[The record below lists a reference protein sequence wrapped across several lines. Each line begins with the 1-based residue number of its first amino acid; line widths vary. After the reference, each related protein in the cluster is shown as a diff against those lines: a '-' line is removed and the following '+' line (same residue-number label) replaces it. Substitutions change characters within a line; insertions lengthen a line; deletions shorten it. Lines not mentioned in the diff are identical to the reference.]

1 MRMCKTISF
10 NSWNNYFKAP
20 FGALKVNEG
29 ADIKVIINDESV
41 YSINLIIEKEDENLN
56 CYEVKRINLEK
67 EDDKVYKCKI
77 EPLLDSGIYYYYF
90 EVEVNRYGQNQKLF
104 FFGLLGL
111 PVLLPLLNLSINI
124 WYKTPSLNQSGT
136 LFSS

>member
-41 YSINLIIEKEDENLN
+41 YSNNLIIEKEDENLN

-67 EDDKVYKCKI
+67 EDDKVYNCKI

-90 EVEVNRYGQNQKLF
+90 EVEVNRYGQDQKLF
-104 FFGLLGL
+104 YGKVKQNGEACE
-111 PVLLPLLNLSINI
+111 
-124 WYKTPSLNQSGT
+124 YSLTFKQIST
-136 LFSS
+136 YSL

>member
-56 CYEVKRINLEK
+56 CYEVKRINLLK
-67 EDDKVYKCKI
+67 DYQVNMDMINKTKDIV
-77 EPLLDSGIYYYYF
+77 DGYYF
-90 EVEVNRYGQNQKLF
+90 SFPFNRVYMLEDI
-104 FFGLLGL
+104 
-111 PVLLPLLNLSINI
+111 LSMSQI
-124 WYKTPSLNQSGT
+124 
-136 LFSS
+136 